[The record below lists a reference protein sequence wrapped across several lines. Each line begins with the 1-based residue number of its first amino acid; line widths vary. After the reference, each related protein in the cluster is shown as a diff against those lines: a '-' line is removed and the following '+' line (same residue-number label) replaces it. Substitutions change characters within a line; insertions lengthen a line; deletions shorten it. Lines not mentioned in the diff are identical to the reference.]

1 MRPPPHA
8 PAGAPAGAAWALLAV
23 LLVAV
28 LGPTSAAKPGLC
40 EVETGQSNII
50 LDIEESR
57 GSQINQL
64 TSPPDLPVVGDPFS
78 DIALDLVFPK
88 GYPMFILNGKRL
100 QLLQSLDR
108 DQSNLSHIVFQL
120 ICTVKATRKK
130 RTIPVI
136 VRVSDINDN
145 VPQFVNLPYETTVSE
160 LTPVGTTIFQG
171 VQATDADAGVNGLVE
186 YMVVPGDPAG
196 IAAANQGQP
205 RVHVADGYDFFS
217 INLPHQGQVTVNRS
231 LDYERTQR
239 YLVTIVA
246 TDRARNDSDRLSSS
260 ATLTVTVR
268 DDDDQDPS
276 FIYQGCMLL
285 DGACINPEYT
295 ASVQSGKLAGILHVS
310 PEKIQAVDMDSINSP
325 IAYSFLSGM
334 PPTYNEYFEIN
345 PQTGAVRQTQP
356 VDTSVTKKFH
366 LIIKAAEVSE
376 AKRFATAKLE
386 ITVKP
391 VDVNPPEILA
401 TATEGF
407 VEENSPVGTQ
417 IVDANGKPISF
428 TVTDADLGPEDPKP
442 AYTYELTTNFFRI
455 ENGVLTVNEENL
467 DRDPPSPGKFRFQVV
482 AREKN
487 GNAASAPLSLTVTLS
502 DVNDN
507 TPRLPMVPPVS
518 VQAGDGRREV
528 IKVEATDNDEGENA
542 LVTYSIYHVSNN
554 GRLKFTIDPDT
565 GLIETTGKL
574 NAGEQYSITVQATD
588 TGGRSSQTI
597 VEVKV
602 VPGPNT
608 RSPVFQQSAYE
619 VQVSEGAAINTTVA
633 TITAKDPEDDPVSYS
648 IVSGNDLRQFAIGDK
663 TGVITIIRKLDR
675 EDLTRYQL
683 LIKAEDTGG
692 LSSTATVNIK
702 VTDIN
707 DKNPEFVGL
716 PYVFRTREGE
726 GNQTLGSVHANDADE
741 GQNAVVYYSVPED
754 VPFVVDAMT
763 GEVRT
768 KAALDYEKQKEYRF
782 VVTARDGAPDP
793 RLATATVTV
802 EVMDVED
809 EVPVFKQHTY
819 DVHVPEN
826 VPDHVVTQVRAE
838 DPDTVQRVTYVI
850 KQGPTDL
857 FAIDPKTGVIR
868 TTRGLDY
875 ERESQYIL
883 VVGTLENP
891 GTGAGAT
898 TRVVVN
904 VDDRNDIPPVFTAV
918 ARPVTLE
925 DDVGIGARVA
935 ALTATDSDGT
945 APGNKV
951 RYELIGR
958 GKAAKYFT
966 VDPDTGVLSVR
977 DDLRKE
983 TDQSYQVDVK
993 AYDLGEPQLSSVM
1006 SVPVFIRHT
1015 ATVAPE
1021 TGLGFAE
1028 DSYTVEVP
1036 ENATAG
1042 TLVKTLT
1049 IVNSKAHRTAPAPL
1063 HCSIVSGNDGDVFFV
1078 NVTEER
1084 NCELRVGAGSV
1095 LDADSEQ
1102 RAQYQLTVRLDT
1114 LPNLMNHAR
1123 ASTRV
1128 KVHVVDLNDNVPSF
1142 IFPSI
1147 GPSKA
1152 MGRYFGA
1159 VPQDAQIGTSVLQVK
1174 AEDADG
1180 GRFGRVQYALVDDEN
1195 ASDND
1200 VGDGDEVRPNDYFAL
1215 DADTGVLKTKRSLE
1229 EVPAQRLPFRLAVE
1243 ARDNPGGAPAGG
1255 SNAARAQVIV
1265 NIVTPSNLLV
1275 LVLEDV
1281 RPERV
1286 QGEAQRLVSILE
1298 QHSGLVM
1305 GVERLTA
1312 RHFLAD
1318 NATLQTD
1325 PAGTDVWFY
1334 AVDPETGRILE
1345 RNSTRV
1351 QRSVLDKMA
1360 VSNITLDVSASLQA
1374 TATAI
1379 HEPFVVTRHK
1389 VVVGQAVSWE
1399 VFPYALIV
1407 IACVILVL
1415 GIVGI
1420 IYICVSWSRYKA
1432 YKERMQRMYVVPRYD
1447 PVFVEP
1453 NLKEYETQVLQMSV
1467 PLDDNDS
1474 YNDLQLDFSQKNH
1487 AFSMDNV
1494 SYITKENNAGS
1505 IGQQSPVSSDAAT
1518 TARASS
1524 IAGGVDTMRRREM
1537 KPNNLTGHDMPTNN
1551 PLYDR
1556 SQEEN
1561 NVGHLNASATNENVL
1576 FCEKKDY
1583 SHLGGFTYI
1592 NDCNSVETTT
1602 EL

>member
-1 MRPPPHA
+1 MTRTPHA
-8 PAGAPAGAAWALLAV
+8 PVGAAWPLVALLV
-23 LLVAV
+23 VVGVGSSL
-28 LGPTSAAKPGLC
+28 AAKPGLC

-50 LDIEESR
+50 LDVEESR
-57 GSQINQL
+57 GTQINQL

-88 GYPMFILNGKRL
+88 GSPMFILNGKRL
-100 QLLQSLDR
+100 QLLHPLDR
-108 DQSNLSHIVFQL
+108 DQANLSHIVFQL
-120 ICTVKATRKK
+120 ICTVKSTKRK

-145 VPQFVNLPYETTVSE
+145 PPKFLNTPYETTVSE
-160 LTPVGTTIFQG
+160 LTPVGTTVFQG
-171 VQATDADAGVNGLVE
+171 VQAVDADSGVNGLVE
-186 YMVVPGDPAG
+186 YLVVPGDPAAV
-196 IAAANQGQP
+196 AATNQGQP
-205 RVHVADGYDFFS
+205 RVHVADGYGYFS

-239 YLVTIVA
+239 YFVTIVA
-246 TDRARNDSDRLSSS
+246 TDRARNSTERLSSS
-260 ATLTVTVR
+260 ATLTVNVR

-325 IAYSFLSGM
+325 IVYSFLSGS
-334 PPTYNEYFEIN
+334 PASFRDYFEIN

-356 VDTSVTKKFH
+356 VDTSVTKKFQ

-391 VDVNPPEILA
+391 VDVNPPEIIA
-401 TATEGF
+401 TATEGY

-417 IVDANGKPISF
+417 ILDVNGKPISF

-442 AYTYELTTNFFRI
+442 TYTFEMTTNFFRI

-487 GNAASAPLSLTVTLS
+487 GNAASAPLSLTVTLE
-502 DVNDN
+502 DINDN
-507 TPRLPMVPPVS
+507 APRLPMVPPVS
-518 VQAGDGRREV
+518 VQAGDGKREV
-528 IKVEATDNDEGENA
+528 IRVEATDNDEGENA
-542 LVTYSIYHVSNN
+542 VVTYSIYHVSNN
-554 GRLKFTIDPDT
+554 GRLKFTIDPET
-565 GLIETTGKL
+565 GLLETTGKL

-602 VPGPNT
+602 IPGPNT
-608 RSPVFQQSAYE
+608 RSPVFQQSTYE
-619 VQVSEGAAINTTVA
+619 VQVSEGVAINTTVA

-663 TGVITIIRKLDR
+663 TGVVTIIRKLDR

-707 DKNPEFVGL
+707 DKNPEFDGL
-716 PYVFRTREGE
+716 PYVFRVREGDA
-726 GNQTLGSVHANDADE
+726 NQTIGSVHASDADE

-754 VPFVVDAMT
+754 VPFAVDAMT

-768 KAALDYEKQKEYRF
+768 KSALDYEKQKEFRF

-809 EVPVFKQHTY
+809 ELPVFKEHTY

-826 VPDHVVTQVRAE
+826 VPDHVVTQVHAD
-838 DPDTVQRVTYVI
+838 DPDTVQRVTYTI
-850 KQGPTDL
+850 RQGPTDL

-868 TTRGLDY
+868 TLRGLDF

-891 GTGAGAT
+891 GSGAGAT

-904 VDDRNDIPPVFTAV
+904 VDDRNDIPPVFTTV
-918 ARPVTLE
+918 ARPVSLE
-925 DDVGIGARVA
+925 DDVGIGTRVTT
-935 ALTATDSDGT
+935 LTATDSDGT

-958 GKAAKYFT
+958 GKANKYFT

-983 TDQSYQVDVK
+983 TDQSYQVDIK

-1006 SVPVFIRHT
+1006 SVPVFIKHS

-1021 TGLGFAE
+1021 TGLGFA
-1028 DSYTVEVP
+1028 DDLYTVDVP

-1042 TLVKTLT
+1042 ALLKTLT

-1063 HCSIVSGNDGDVFFV
+1063 HCSIVNGNEGGLFFA
-1078 NVTEER
+1078 NVTENR
-1084 NCELRVGAGSV
+1084 NCELRVALTGV
-1095 LDADSEQ
+1095 LDAEQ
-1102 RAQYQLTVRLDT
+1102 RSQYQLTVQLDT
-1114 LPNLMNHAR
+1114 LPGLVNPAR
-1123 ASTRV
+1123 ATTRV
-1128 KVHVVDLNDNVPSF
+1128 KVHVEDLNDNVPRF
-1142 IFPSI
+1142 VFPAS
-1147 GPSKA
+1147 GLMQGQA
-1152 MGRYFGA
+1152 LGRYFGA

-1180 GRFGRVQYALVDDEN
+1180 GRFGRVKYALVDSEEDADDN
-1195 ASDND
+1195 DVATDRDSDND
-1200 VGDGDEVRPNDYFAL
+1200 YFSL
-1215 DADTGVLKTKRSLE
+1215 DTDTGVLKTKRSLE
-1229 EVPAQRLPFRLAVE
+1229 EVPPQRLPFRLTVE
-1243 ARDNPGGAPAGG
+1243 ARDNAGASEGA
-1255 SNAARAQVIV
+1255 NTVHAQVIV
-1265 NIVTPSNLLV
+1265 NIVTPNNLLV
-1275 LVLEDV
+1275 LVLQDV

-1286 QGEAQRLVSILE
+1286 QGEAQRLVAILE
-1298 QHSGLVM
+1298 QHSGLVV

-1325 PAGTDVWFY
+1325 GAGTDVWFY

-1351 QRSVLDKMA
+1351 QRSVLDKQV
-1360 VSNITLDVSASLQA
+1360 VSNITLDVSANLQA

-1379 HEPFVVTRHK
+1379 HEPYVVARHK
-1389 VVVGQAVSWE
+1389 TAVAVSWE

-1415 GIVGI
+1415 GVVGI

-1494 SYITKENNAGS
+1494 SYITKENNTGS

-1524 IAGGVDTMRRREM
+1524 IAGGVDTMRRREI
-1537 KPNNLTGHDMPTNN
+1537 KPNNLTGHDPPTSN

-1556 SQEEN
+1556 SHEDN

-1583 SHLGGFTYI
+1583 SHLGGFAYI
-1592 NDCNSVETTT
+1592 NDRNSIETTT

>member
-1 MRPPPHA
+1 MRPGPPA
-8 PAGAPAGAAWALLAV
+8 PAGALHAAVLPALLLLLAV
-23 LLVAV
+23 STV
-28 LGPTSAAKPGLC
+28 PSDAAKPGLC

-50 LDIEESR
+50 LDVEESR
-57 GSQINQL
+57 GPQINQL

-88 GYPMFILNGKRL
+88 GSPMFILNGKRL
-100 QLLQSLDR
+100 QLLHPLDR
-108 DQSNLSHIVFQL
+108 DSSNLSHIVFQL
-120 ICTVKATRKK
+120 ICTVKATKRK

-145 VPQFVNLPYETTVSE
+145 APKFVNTPYETTVSE
-160 LTPVGTTIFQG
+160 LTPVGTTVFQG
-171 VQATDADAGVNGLVE
+171 VLATDADSGVNGLME
-186 YMVVPGDPAG
+186 YLVVPGDLAAV
-196 IAAANQGQP
+196 AAATQAQP
-205 RVHVADGYDFFS
+205 RTHYADGYGYFT

-239 YLVTIVA
+239 YLVTIMA
-246 TDRARNDSDRLSSS
+246 TDRARNSSERLSSTT
-260 ATLTVTVR
+260 TLVVNVR

-325 IAYSFLSGM
+325 IAYSFLSGS
-334 PPTYNEYFEIN
+334 PASFRDYFEIN

-391 VDVNPPEILA
+391 VDVNPPEIIA
-401 TATEGF
+401 TATEGY

-417 IVDANGKPISF
+417 ILDANGRPISF

-442 AYTYELTTNFFRI
+442 TYTFELTTNFFRI
-455 ENGVLTVNEENL
+455 ENGVLTVNEEAL

-482 AREKN
+482 AREKH
-487 GNAASAPLSLTVTLS
+487 GNAASSPLSLTVTLT

-507 TPRLPMVPPVS
+507 APRLPMIPPVS

-528 IKVEATDNDEGENA
+528 IKVEATDNDEGDNA

-554 GRLKFTIDPDT
+554 GRLKFVIDPDS
-565 GLIETTGKL
+565 GVIETTGKL

-588 TGGRSSQTI
+588 SGGRSSQTI

-608 RSPVFQQSAYE
+608 RSPVFQQSTYE
-619 VQVSEGAAINTTVA
+619 VQVSEGVAINTTVA

-716 PYVFRTREGE
+716 PYVFRVREGE
-726 GNQTLGSVHANDADE
+726 ANQTVGVVHANDADE

-754 VPFVVDAMT
+754 VPFAVDTMT

-768 KAALDYEKQKEYRF
+768 RAALDYEKQKEFRF

-809 EVPVFKQHTY
+809 ELPVFKQLTY

-826 VPDHVVTQVRAE
+826 VPDHVVAQVHAD
-838 DPDTVQRVTYVI
+838 DPDSVKRVTYVI
-850 KQGPTDL
+850 RQGPTDL
-857 FAIDPKTGVIR
+857 FSIDAKTGVIR

-883 VVGTLENP
+883 VVGTQENP
-891 GTGAGAT
+891 GSGAGAT

-925 DDVGIGARVA
+925 DDVSIGTRVTT
-935 ALTATDSDGT
+935 LTATDSDGT

-958 GKAAKYFT
+958 GKASKYFT
-966 VDPDTGVLSVR
+966 VDSDTGVLSVR

-983 TDQSYQVDVK
+983 ADQSYQVDVK

-1006 SVPVFIRHT
+1006 AVPVFVRHT

-1028 DSYTVEVP
+1028 DAYTVEVP

-1042 TLVKTLT
+1042 ALVKTLT
-1049 IVNSKAHRTAPAPL
+1049 IVNSKAHRTAASPL
-1063 HCSIVSGNDGDVFFV
+1063 HCSIVSGNDGGLFFV

-1084 NCELRVGAGSV
+1084 NCELRVSGSAP
-1095 LDADSEQ
+1095 LDSEQ
-1102 RAQYQLTVRLDT
+1102 RSQYLLTVQLDT
-1114 LPNLMNHAR
+1114 LPGLVNPAQ
-1123 ASTRV
+1123 ATTRV
-1128 KVHVVDLNDNVPSF
+1128 KVHVEDLNDNVPTF
-1142 IFPSI
+1142 VFPAS
-1147 GPSKA
+1147 GLEA
-1152 MGRYFGA
+1152 AVDRYFGA

-1174 AEDADG
+1174 AEDGDG
-1180 GRFGRVQYALVDDEN
+1180 GRFGRVQYALVDAAAAT

-1200 VGDGDEVRPNDYFAL
+1200 VASDGASDNDFFSL

-1229 EVPAQRLPFRLAVE
+1229 EVPPQRLPFRLAVE
-1243 ARDNPGGAPAGG
+1243 ARDNPGGAGG
-1255 SNAARAQVIV
+1255 SNAALAQVIV
-1265 NIVTPSNLLV
+1265 NIVTPNNLLV
-1275 LVLEDV
+1275 LVLQDV

-1286 QGEAQRLVSILE
+1286 QGKAERLVAILE
-1298 QHSGLVM
+1298 QHSGLVV
-1305 GVERLTA
+1305 GVDRLTA
-1312 RHFLAD
+1312 RHYLAD
-1318 NATLQTD
+1318 NATLQVD
-1325 PAGTDVWFY
+1325 PTGTDVWFY
-1334 AVDPETGRILE
+1334 AVDPATGHILD
-1345 RNSTRV
+1345 RNNTRV
-1351 QRSVLDKMA
+1351 QRSVLERQA
-1360 VSNITLDVSASLQA
+1360 VSNITLDVSANLQA

-1379 HEPFVVTRHK
+1379 HEPYVVARPKTA
-1389 VVVGQAVSWE
+1389 VAVSWE

-1415 GIVGI
+1415 GVVGI
-1420 IYICVSWSRYKA
+1420 VYICVSWSRYKA

-1494 SYITKENNAGS
+1494 SYITKENNADS

-1524 IAGGVDTMRRREM
+1524 IAGGVDTLRRREM
-1537 KPNNLTGHDMPTNN
+1537 KPNNLTGHDQLSKNH
-1551 PLYDR
+1551 LYDR

-1592 NDCNSVETTT
+1592 NDCNSIETTT